1 MNVWVEQNE
10 GIIDTQE
17 IINMILIVPYIF
29 PSKYE
34 RQTKL
39 CRRLFQGV
47 KIFRGW
53 GWRGCQQNAIF
64 WPSERVGISFG
75 SINKSIIT
83 IQEIIDMI
91 SI

>member
-10 GIIDTQE
+10 SIIDTQE
-17 IINMILIVPYIF
+17 IINMILILSYIF

-39 CRRLFQGV
+39 CRWLFEGV

-53 GWRGCQQNAIF
+53 GGDAKCDIFTLGSSWDIF
-64 WPSERVGISFG
+64 WLY
-75 SINKSIIT
+75 
-83 IQEIIDMI
+83 Q
-91 SI
+91 